1 MSLIAMGVAGAA
13 GLVGHVKSKNWVS
26 RKLRYTKIVER
37 PAAALGLAS
46 GGATA
51 VAVGALVGV
60 LPFVAVPVLP
70 AVIVGLGVGTGV
82 AVGVKKAR
90 GE

>member
-1 MSLIAMGVAGAA
+1 MGVAGAA

-51 VAVGALVGV
+51 VAVGALGV

>member
-1 MSLIAMGVAGAA
+1 MLEMIGLGVAGAA
-13 GLVGHVKSKNWVS
+13 GVFGHVKSKNWVS
-26 RKLRYTKIVER
+26 RKLRYTSIVEK
-37 PAAALGLAS
+37 PASALGLAT

-51 VAVGALVGV
+51 VAVGFV
-60 LPFVAVPVLP
+60 PFVTMLP

>member
-1 MSLIAMGVAGAA
+1 MSMIGLGVAGVA
-13 GLVGHVKSKNWVS
+13 GLFGHVKSKNWVS
-26 RKLRYTKIVER
+26 RKLRYTSIVEK
-37 PAAALGLAS
+37 PATALGLAS

-51 VAVGALVGV
+51 VAVGALGV

-90 GE
+90 GQ

>member
-1 MSLIAMGVAGAA
+1 MSLIGLGVAGAA
-13 GLVGHVKSKNWVS
+13 GLFGHVKSKNWVS
-26 RKLRYTKIVER
+26 RKLRYTSIVEK
-37 PAAALGLAS
+37 PATALGLAS

-51 VAVGALVGV
+51 VAVGALGV

-70 AVIVGLGVGTGV
+70 AVIVGLGVGSGV

-90 GE
+90 GQ

>member
-51 VAVGALVGV
+51 VAVGALGV

>member
-1 MSLIAMGVAGAA
+1 MSLIGIGVAGAA
-13 GLVGHVKSKNWVS
+13 GLFGHVKSKNWVS
-26 RKLRYTKIVER
+26 RKLRYTSIVEK
-37 PAAALGLAS
+37 PATALGLAS

-51 VAVGALVGV
+51 VAVGALGV

>member
-1 MSLIAMGVAGAA
+1 MSLIGLGVAGAA
-13 GLVGHVKSKNWVS
+13 GLFGHVKSKNWVS
-26 RKLRYTKIVER
+26 RKLRYTSIVEK
-37 PAAALGLAS
+37 PATALGLAS

-51 VAVGALVGV
+51 VAVGALGV

-90 GE
+90 GQ

>member
-1 MSLIAMGVAGAA
+1 
-13 GLVGHVKSKNWVS
+13 
-26 RKLRYTKIVER
+26 VER

-51 VAVGALVGV
+51 VAVGALGV